1 MRREAI
7 PRGRYRQLNRPSLQP
22 AAFLFAENPTI
33 CMEKSRQT
41 GQGAG
46 HDGYR
51 RYLCPKSGHQ
61 VPSPGERHLK
71 LAARQI
77 TVLQVL
83 SGLAALLC
91 AALVS
96 PASAADYVVGS
107 RQMTFMDEMR
117 QVKPGPGFAGAPTRR
132 LDVIVWY
139 PAEAGAGGLADA
151 ASLAEDGPW
160 PLIVYSHGTFG
171 RADNA
176 THLVAD
182 LVRHGYVVAA
192 ANYPLTSSKS
202 YARILQAQISDVRE
216 QTRDVRLVID
226 RLLADS
232 FLGPAIDEA
241 KIGTTGHSL
250 GGVTS
255 YFTSFGV
262 QTRDSRIG
270 ATAMIGAGDPVQSA
284 LSQEMGLSGTGHAAV
299 SVPALFL
306 SAEKDVFARMT
317 GRPHA
322 AYSRIEKP
330 KYEIMIKGGVHVWFR
345 DGNTQ
350 PMDFKNPDCLFFE
363 KWAPGMPVP
372 GCEERVPLIGPA
384 KQQEITR
391 TAVRTFFDAYL
402 KGDMDALARLRGLE
416 REFAAVDLTYDD

>member
-1 MRREAI
+1 MRAE
-7 PRGRYRQLNRPSLQP
+7 LQ
-22 AAFLFAENPTI
+22 T
-33 CMEKSRQT
+33 
-41 GQGAG
+41 
-46 HDGYR
+46 H
-51 RYLCPKSGHQ
+51 
-61 VPSPGERHLK
+61 
-71 LAARQI
+71 ARQ
-77 TVLQVL
+77 VLIWL
-83 SGLAALLC
+83 TAILLAALTQ
-91 AALVS
+91 VV
-96 PASAADYVVGS
+96 PAVAADYVVGT
-107 RQMTFMDEMR
+107 RQLTFVDETR
-117 QVKPGPGFAGAPTRR
+117 QVKPGPGFAGAPERR
-132 LDVIVWY
+132 LDVILWY
-139 PAEAGAGGLADA
+139 PAKADA
-151 ASLAEDGPW
+151 DGLSEAPQLAGDGPW
-160 PLIVYSHGTFG
+160 PLVIYSHGTFG

-192 ANYPLTSSKS
+192 PNYPLTSSTS
-202 YARILQAQISDVRE
+202 YTGVKQAQLSDVIE
-216 QTRDVRLVID
+216 QTRDVRFVID
-226 RLLADS
+226 RLLADE
-232 FLGPAIDEA
+232 FIGPAIDKA

-255 YFTSFGV
+255 YFTSFGL
-262 QTRDSRIG
+262 QTRDPRIA

-284 LSQEMGLSGTGHAAV
+284 LSQDMGLAGTAHAAV

-350 PMDFKNPDCLFFE
+350 TMDFKNPDCLFFE
-363 KWAPGMPVP
+363 KWAPGMAVP

-391 TAVRTFFDAYL
+391 VAIRSFFDAYL
-402 KGDMDALARLRGLE
+402 KGDDDALARLRGLE
-416 REFAAVDLTYDD
+416 REFAAIDLTYDD